1 MGNFVLIVKFNSLL
15 YFKPV
20 SLFPTFKPSRRVS
33 CALLPWSEGAVKKV
47 IYAPEILLACIQ
59 LATTTDTGGDDFIA
73 TGDGD
78 KVGASL
84 WFSTKFLNPA
94 FYPHYRVRISMAPL
108 FVQMEEKVSPYAM
121 LSHHCFVLNP
131 QDSVR

>member
-78 KVGASL
+78 KTLAR
-84 WFSTKFLNPA
+84 WKQACDFRQNC
-94 FYPHYRVRISMAPL
+94 RIQLFTHTTELGSQWHLCLCKWRRKSPL
-108 FVQMEEKVSPYAM
+108 MQ
-121 LSHHCFVLNP
+121 C
-131 QDSVR
+131 

>member
-78 KVGASL
+78 KTLARWKQACDFWLYLRIWLRSL
-84 WFSTKFLNPA
+84 DLYGTFVLVNGGGRLPLCNVNS
-94 FYPHYRVRISMAPL
+94 PL
-108 FVQMEEKVSPYAM
+108 FGLTLP
-121 LSHHCFVLNP
+121 
-131 QDSVR
+131 DSVG